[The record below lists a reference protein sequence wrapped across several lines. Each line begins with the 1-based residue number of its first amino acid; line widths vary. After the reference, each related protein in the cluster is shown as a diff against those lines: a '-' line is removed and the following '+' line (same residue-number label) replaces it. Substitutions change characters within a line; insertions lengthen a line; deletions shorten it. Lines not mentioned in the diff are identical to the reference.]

1 MIRAIKTAKY
11 KLLQLVLMFTFTFA
25 VSSCEEY
32 LPDGG
37 LYDELVN
44 SGIQEQPGS
53 DITPEAVDLGL
64 PSGVKWATFNVGA
77 TRPEEY
83 GGYYAWGE
91 TEEKSDYSWST
102 YKWCKGSETSMT
114 KYCTDSSYGTVDNK
128 TVLDLEDDV
137 AHVNWG
143 GSWRMPT
150 RAEQDELRENCAWI
164 WTTLN
169 GVNGYKVISKTNGNS
184 IFLPAAGYRN
194 GSEVHYRDSYGY
206 CWSSSLYGSNSNTAY
221 YLNFSSDGLNYFNGG
236 FRFYGRSVR
245 PVYGEYDE
253 PEKPTEK
260 PEGTYIS
267 ESFATSFGSFTTQQT
282 VGNYPWVIDYGTA
295 KATSYVDGANN
306 EAVSWL
312 ISSPV
317 DFTNETE
324 AYVAFEY
331 IIRYPDSDKVAK
343 NHQLLISNN
352 FTGDVAT
359 ATWRDLSYNAVEGG
373 DWSTF
378 YKASVNV
385 PAVFLGKDNITFALR
400 YTATTKASTWE
411 VKNFEV
417 AHGKVEVDAPENTN
431 VYTVAQAVA
440 DYMTGMAMPAV
451 VKGYIVGS
459 IDDKSIN
466 DANFSKAAV
475 LKTNLL
481 LADKPE
487 ETDYNNCIPV
497 QLPSGTVRDAL
508 NLVDN
513 PGNYKKQVFL
523 TGSIE
528 TYFGVAGLKS
538 VTEYVI
544 YSTVSVSCEGC
555 GSVVISGTSG
565 TSATFEDGSAV
576 TVVAT
581 PDDGYTFEGWY
592 VDGVSV
598 STDVEYTFT
607 VSENVALEA
616 RFERIKTY
624 VDGYE
629 YVDLGLPSGLWWA
642 TCNVGATSPEE
653 CGGYYAWGETE
664 EKSYYDWSTY
674 KWCNG
679 SYDAITKYCIDRG
692 YGTIDN
698 KSVLDLKDDV
708 AHVKWGGNWRMPTK
722 EELDELCEKCTW
734 EWTTFNGVDG
744 YRVTSKANGNS
755 IFLPAAGYRYGMEL
769 CESTSG
775 FCWSSSLKYSNVA
788 YDVIF
793 HSSNYV
799 SWDNNRC
806 NGQTVRPVYG
816 EYVAPV
822 AKYTVSVNSEGG
834 GSVAISGNSG
844 TSATFEAGSSVTVVA
859 TPDDGYEFEGWYV
872 DGSEEPVSANL
883 EYTFTIS
890 ENIALVAKFKE
901 EYSQSGS
908 VDGHAYVDLGLPSGV
923 KWATCN
929 VGATTPEDYGGYY
942 AWGETEEKSDYN
954 WSTYKWCKGS
964 DTTVTKYCTDSSYGT
979 VDNKTVLDPEDD
991 VAHVKWGGSWR
1002 MPTKAELDELLDN
1015 CIWTWTDINGNVNGT
1030 RVYGHKVTSKTNG
1043 NSIFLPAA
1051 GSRHNTSLDKCGSYG
1066 FYWTSSLCEDYS
1078 RNALSLGFSISSC
1091 SELSGY
1097 RSSAHNVR
1105 PVCE

>member
-53 DITPEAVDLGL
+53 VITPEAVDLGL
-64 PSGVKWATFNVGA
+64 PSGVKWAAFNVGA
-77 TRPEEY
+77 TKPEEY

-150 RAEQDELRENCAWI
+150 RAEQDELRENCVWI

-282 VGNYPWVIDYGTA
+282 VGNYPWVIDYGAA

-331 IIRYPDSDKVAK
+331 IIRYPDSESLAA
-343 NHQLLISNN
+343 NHQLLISDDYAD
-352 FTGDVAT
+352 DVAE
-359 ATWRDLSYNAVEGG
+359 ATWVDVPYGAVEGS

-378 YKASVNV
+378 YNAKVAV
-385 PAVFLGKDNITFALR
+385 PAEFLGKSSVVFALR
-400 YTATTKASTWE
+400 YAATTKSSTWE
-411 VKNFEV
+411 VKNFVV
-417 AHGKVEVDAPENTN
+417 AHGTVEENKPAETG
-431 VYTVAQAVA
+431 VYTVAQAIA
-440 DYMTGMAMPAV
+440 AYTGTAMPIV

-459 IDDKSIN
+459 IDDKSID
-466 DANFSKAAV
+466 DANFSNAAV
-475 LKTNLL
+475 LNTNLL
-481 LADKPE
+481 IADNVN
-487 ETDYNNCIPV
+487 ETDVTKCLPV
-497 QLPSGTVRDAL
+497 QLPSGDVREAL

-513 PGNYKKQVFL
+513 PGNYKKQVVL
-523 TGSIE
+523 TGSLE
-528 TYFGVAGLKS
+528 KYYGVAGLKS
-538 VTEYVI
+538 VTEYVM
-544 YSTVSVSCEGC
+544 YSTVSVS
-555 GSVVISGTSG
+555 
-565 TSATFEDGSAV
+565 
-576 TVVAT
+576 
-581 PDDGYTFEGWY
+581 
-592 VDGVSV
+592 
-598 STDVEYTFT
+598 
-607 VSENVALEA
+607 
-616 RFERIKTY
+616 
-624 VDGYE
+624 
-629 YVDLGLPSGLWWA
+629 
-642 TCNVGATSPEE
+642 
-653 CGGYYAWGETE
+653 
-664 EKSYYDWSTY
+664 
-674 KWCNG
+674 
-679 SYDAITKYCIDRG
+679 
-692 YGTIDN
+692 
-698 KSVLDLKDDV
+698 
-708 AHVKWGGNWRMPTK
+708 
-722 EELDELCEKCTW
+722 
-734 EWTTFNGVDG
+734 
-744 YRVTSKANGNS
+744 
-755 IFLPAAGYRYGMEL
+755 
-769 CESTSG
+769 
-775 FCWSSSLKYSNVA
+775 
-788 YDVIF
+788 
-793 HSSNYV
+793 
-799 SWDNNRC
+799 
-806 NGQTVRPVYG
+806 
-816 EYVAPV
+816 
-822 AKYTVSVNSEGG
+822 SEGG
-834 GSVAISGNSG
+834 GSVAISGSSDA
-844 TSATFEAGSSVTVVA
+844 SATFEAGSSVTVVA

-872 DGSEEPVSANL
+872 DGVSVSTNL

-908 VDGHAYVDLGLPSGV
+908 VNGHAYVDLGLPSGL

-929 VGATTPEDYGGYY
+929 VGASSLEESGGYY
-942 AWGETEEKSDYN
+942 AWGETEEKEDYS
-954 WSTYKWCKGS
+954 WSTYKWFSGNIYS
-964 DTTVTKYCTDSSYGT
+964 NYTFTKYNTNTSMDV
-979 VDNKTVLDPEDD
+979 VDNKTVLEPEDD

-1002 MPTKAELDELLDN
+1002 MPTLDELDELLDN
-1015 CIWTWTDINGNVNGT
+1015 CTWSWTTQNGVDG
-1030 RVYGHKVTSKTNG
+1030 YKVTGSNG

-1051 GSRHNTSLDKCGSYG
+1051 VGSGSNG
-1066 FYWTSSLCEDYS
+1066 RYWSSSLYS
-1078 RNALSLGFSISSC
+1078 SESHSAYCLYFISSSSC
-1091 SELSGY
+1091 GWNY
-1097 RSSAHNVR
+1097 GNRSSAHNVR
-1105 PVCE
+1105 PVCD